1 MSASGP
7 KQTWAI
13 ALHMSAFG
21 AKANIEHCSNVRTN
35 VVFVLGG
42 DASRFVHRA
51 SGRRQLARSVGV
63 ACSEVYP
70 RTQLR
75 RGKGTMSA
83 PVIIASDW
91 PPGSSRLCDGTS
103 NIASIKPLQM
113 MTGK

>member
-1 MSASGP
+1 MSLLP
-7 KQTWAI
+7 KADMAI

-21 AKANIEHCSNVRTN
+21 ARANIGSNIRTT
-35 VVFVLGG
+35 VVFVLGN
-42 DASRFVHRA
+42 ASRFVHPA
-51 SGRRQLARSVGV
+51 SGRRQLARSVGA
-63 ACSEVYP
+63 ACPEVYP

-91 PPGSSRLCDGTS
+91 PLSSSRLCDVTS
-103 NIASIKPLQM
+103 NMAWIKPVQM